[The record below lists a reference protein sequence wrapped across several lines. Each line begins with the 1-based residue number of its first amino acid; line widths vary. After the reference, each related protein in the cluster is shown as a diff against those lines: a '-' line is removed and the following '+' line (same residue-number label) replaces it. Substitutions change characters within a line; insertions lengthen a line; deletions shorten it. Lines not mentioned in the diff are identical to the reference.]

1 MQPQLQGSGKP
12 RGQQAMTLRDS
23 CPFPL
28 SQDRQWLMEAGGVV
42 NVWNCWWETSG
53 TLSCTGHRMPESHH
67 SVELPVHFSLQP
79 KLWLVRSSRSAPLAS
94 SPWPPPGHTGRIRTC
109 RTEGRGSCLLDRS
122 AVRSGATAHSSPMGS
137 SMNDPAGTLRFP
149 ESHRFRKEIYDY
161 RCSEGRNSLFEI
173 FSFNDFLVLFSS
185 NRRTPLHFLKY
196 PICKNVEKM
205 ISCGVIWCSVH
216 YWLLKFVIYSPCFSS
231 LQERE
236 MVTQEKQFIE
246 VFLCKWISIMSHK
259 RVAIALVTF
268 WSISPQKE
276 LGINL
281 GVKSH
286 RILTVFM
293 EYVKLLSS

>member
-1 MQPQLQGSGKP
+1 MRNPLLYRAQDAWKP
-12 RGQQAMTLRDS
+12 SLCWASCSLFLAAKTVTCQEQQICPS
-23 CPFPL
+23 CIL
-28 SQDRQWLMEAGGVV
+28 S
-42 NVWNCWWETSG
+42 
-53 TLSCTGHRMPESHH
+53 
-67 SVELPVHFSLQP
+67 
-79 KLWLVRSSRSAPLAS
+79 LAS
-94 SPWPPPGHTGRIRTC
+94 SRAHTGRIRTC

-122 AVRSGATAHSSPMGS
+122 AVQSVATDHSSPMGS
-137 SMNDPAGTLRFP
+137 SMNDPAGTLSFP
-149 ESHRFRKEIYDY
+149 EPHRFWKEIYDY
-161 RCSEGRNSLFEI
+161 RCSEGRNSLCEI
-173 FSFNDFLVLFSS
+173 FSFNDFLVLFSP

-196 PICKNVEKM
+196 PICKNVERM
-205 ISCGVIWCSVH
+205 ISCGVFWCSIH

-246 VFLCKWISIMSHK
+246 VFLCKWISIMCHK
-259 RVAIALVTF
+259 MVAVALVAF

-293 EYVKLLSS
+293 EHVKLLSS